1 MEGLACLLALEGGIE
16 VGGVEPCSWRDVWQ
30 PALRPAYSVL
40 GSSRGQLLRPLE
52 AAVQAYFAD
61 LMIAE
66 SQERPTAPPRSPL
79 GPNELA
85 VIAPPLEAHPGRFD
99 RVAFGP
105 QHEITLAKFDLVSA
119 VWTGAAIAILQ
130 SLTAAAFDG
139 SRNHG
144 LRRRG

>member
-1 MEGLACLLALEGGIE
+1 MHAVLDLLIDGERGIWHLANAGAVTWKDFACLLALEGGIE

-66 SQERPTAPPRSPL
+66 SQEA
-79 GPNELA
+79 
-85 VIAPPLEAHPGRFD
+85 AHR
-99 RVAFGP
+99 A
-105 QHEITLAKFDLVSA
+105 S
-119 VWTGAAIAILQ
+119 
-130 SLTAAAFDG
+130 S
-139 SRNHG
+139 
-144 LRRRG
+144 